1 MLKNKWKIIK
11 KLKAFKVKLR
21 KYNDFEYMKNTREEA
36 RKILE
41 EKLQDIYK
49 RLEELKAGLEKKA
62 KYVKTEWTKF
72 TDLLNNLKTEIYKD
86 FEDVNNFVH
95 RKLDEHEN

>member
-1 MLKNKWKIIK
+1 M
-11 KLKAFKVKLR
+11 R

-41 EKLQDIYK
+41 EKFQDIYK

-62 KYVKTEWTKF
+62 KNINTELRNFETKF
-72 TDLLNNLKTEIYKD
+72 T
-86 FEDVNNFVH
+86 VVH
-95 RKLDEHEN
+95 GKLDEHDN

>member
-1 MLKNKWKIIK
+1 M
-11 KLKAFKVKLR
+11 R

-62 KYVKTEWTKF
+62 KNINIELRNFETKF
-72 TDLLNNLKTEIYKD
+72 TDLVNNLKTEIYKD
-86 FEDVNNFVH
+86 FEDEKTFVH
-95 RKLDEHEN
+95 GKLDVN

>member
-1 MLKNKWKIIK
+1 MKDNQ
-11 KLKAFKVKLR
+11 KLKGLQSQNEEM
-21 KYNDFEYMKNTREEA
+21 NDDCEDMKNAGEEA

-41 EKLQDIYK
+41 EKFQDIYK

-86 FEDVNNFVH
+86 FEDVKTFVH
-95 RKLDEHEN
+95 WKSDEHEN

>member
-1 MLKNKWKIIK
+1 
-11 KLKAFKVKLR
+11 
-21 KYNDFEYMKNTREEA
+21 MKNAREEA

-41 EKLQDIYK
+41 EKFQDIYK

-62 KYVKTEWTKF
+62 KNINTEWRNFETKF
-72 TDLLNNLKTEIYKD
+72 TDLVNNLKTEIYKD
-86 FEDVNNFVH
+86 FEDEKTFVH